1 MNISSSSNA
10 LKRLGSDKSCCLE
23 MSKER
28 MHGYCI
34 QAISIIKRL
43 EDRDWAKFDLKDSK
57 RGSCWTSLTAKA
69 FSELIM
75 LGMKARVYEYY
86 IMSTHPYLKCFSEFI
101 GIVAKKDMSQYQSL
115 ESKLGLVNTCCE
127 FMQSAINSLEYRLFK
142 YKQRKAQQYRVNS
155 AHEYIDLIRASYSRI
170 MCIRIDF
177 SYRKGMFLESDRFN
191 SHVENVKSQWKQMR
205 TTLTQGTLVPDMVGY
220 ILRLEYSFLKGFHY
234 HALIIYNGSL
244 RQQDIVIGKVL
255 GEHWVNSVVPNGDGR
270 YFNCNGSKS
279 RYRKLGIGT
288 INYYEDEKYDVLKNI
303 VVDYL
308 VKPDDVMSF
317 VTPNERVFFKGVTKK
332 PKLAAKGRPRK
343 KL

>member
-1 MNISSSSNA
+1 MNTFSSGNA
-10 LKRLGSDKSCCLE
+10 LKRFDLNKSHSLE
-23 MSKER
+23 ISKEEI
-28 MHGYCI
+28 HGYCI
-34 QAISIIKRL
+34 QVVAIIKRL
-43 EDRDWAKFDLKDSK
+43 EDLEWPKFNRAESK
-57 RGSCWTSLTAKA
+57 RSSCWTSLTAKE
-69 FSELIM
+69 FSGLIT
-75 LGMKARVYEYY
+75 LGMKARIDEQH

-101 GIVAKKDMSQYQSL
+101 RIVANKNISQCQEL
-115 ESKLGLVNTCCE
+115 ESKLDLVNRCSE
-127 FMQSAINSLEYRLFK
+127 FMQNAINSLEYRLFK

-205 TTLTQGTLVPDMVGY
+205 TALTQGILVPDMVGY

-244 RQQDIVIGKVL
+244 RQQDIVIGKML
-255 GEHWVNSVVPNGDGR
+255 GEHWVNSIVPNGDGR
-270 YFNCNGSKS
+270 YFNCNGSKN
-279 RYRKLGIGT
+279 RYRKLGVGT

-317 VTPNERVFFKGVTKK
+317 ITPNERVFFKGVTKK
-332 PKLAAKGRPRK
+332 PRLLAKGRPRK

>member
-1 MNISSSSNA
+1 MNKSSSGNA
-10 LKRLGSDKSCCLE
+10 LTRHDSDKSCCLE
-23 MSKER
+23 MSKEGI
-28 MHGYCI
+28 HGYCI
-34 QAISIIKRL
+34 QVIAIIKRL
-43 EDRDWAKFDLKDSK
+43 EDLEWPMFDLKDSK
-57 RGSCWTSLTAKA
+57 RGSCWTSLTAKE

-75 LGMKARVYEYY
+75 RGMKDSVHEHY

-101 GIVAKKDMSQYQSL
+101 GIVTKKNMSQSQNL
-115 ESKLGLVNTCCE
+115 ESKLGLVNRCSE

-142 YKQRKAQQYRVNS
+142 YKQKKAQQYRINS
-155 AHEYIDLIRASYSRI
+155 AHEYIHLIRENYSRI
-170 MCIRIDF
+170 MCVRIDF
-177 SYRKGMFLESDRFN
+177 SYRKGMFLESNRFN
-191 SHVENVKSQWKQMR
+191 SHVENVKSQWKLMR
-205 TTLTQGTLVPDMVGY
+205 TTLTQGILVPDMVGY

-244 RQQDIVIGKVL
+244 RQQDIVIGKML
-255 GEHWVNSVVPNGDGR
+255 GEHWVNSIVPNGDGR
-270 YFNCNGSKS
+270 YFNCNGSKN

-288 INYYEDEKYDVLKNI
+288 INYYDDEKYDVLKNI

-332 PKLAAKGRPRK
+332 PRMAAKGRPRK